1 MGWVEKWEKIQ
12 ANLQKLDWEDEQE
25 ESELLKDAYENLIRA
40 YQEARSL
47 NEEMEEP
54 LKENYSIEAV

>member
-1 MGWVEKWEKIQ
+1 MSRAEKWEKIQ
-12 ANLQKLDWEDEQE
+12 ARFQKLDWEDEQE

-47 NEEMEEP
+47 NEEMEEL
-54 LKENYSIEAV
+54 LKENHSIKAV